1 MNVFDKIHDH
11 FSFRSV
17 TFPFFISYFLYMSGP
32 SHMLPTFSYSSSARG
47 PANQRGHVGPK
58 LAHKVANHNKIP
70 YECHIK
76 LQNKKLFLWKLKKFK
91 WKRRCAVRTL
101 ELLSINYWNVGKMTL
116 FLNVRYRLFF
126 WHFFFVW
133 YK

>member
-1 MNVFDKIHDH
+1 MFSIKYTTTSLFDPWLSH
-11 FSFRSV
+11 FL
-17 TFPFFISYFLYMSGP
+17 FLIFCIWVAPPICSQ
-32 SHMLPTFSYSSSARG
+32 HFYSSSARG
-47 PANQRGHVGPK
+47 PAINQRGHVGPK

-116 FLNVRYRLFF
+116 FLYVRYRLFF
-126 WHFFFVW
+126 WHFSFVW
-133 YK
+133 YKE